1 MIILYGGAL
10 SFKQFLKED
19 SMGELMTILA
29 FGTLGAVSVL
39 AYISARVTEKL
50 KNDILKAGADH
61 GWEEAVDHL
70 CKHGPRLVKKI
81 LIEDGQP
88 VEFGQTLVLLK

>member
-1 MIILYGGAL
+1 MFENNSLLKIFGFKINILIDYFRWRSTYPKTNL
-10 SFKQFLKED
+10 MED

-50 KNDILKAGADH
+50 KDDPSHKRSS
-61 GWEEAVDHL
+61 L
-70 CKHGPRLVKKI
+70 CATSEHWAETR
-81 LIEDGQP
+81 
-88 VEFGQTLVLLK
+88 